1 MKYIESINNSLHQL
15 FAADDKIFL
24 IGEDLLDPYG
34 GAFKASKGLSTKFP
48 ERVFSTPISESGFL
62 GYAIG
67 MALQDYHPIV
77 EIMFGD
83 FLTLCSD
90 QIVNHASKFKGM
102 YNNQVS
108 VPIVIRT
115 PMGGGRGYGPTHS
128 QSIESMFLNV
138 PGLFIVSPSIFHKP
152 GDLLANAVTEIDDP
166 VLFIENKLLYP
177 EKILTENDLP
187 QFLQIQEHDSEIS
200 GFPTMELSYD
210 LRNEPDIVVI
220 AYSRM
225 ASLALEVSKILFYE
239 DEILINIAV
248 PSLLKPVPNKNLDA
262 IARRAKGVLVIE
274 EGVEIG
280 GWGCEVS
287 TQLNASLFNELKI
300 PVQRLGAQDSVI
312 PSAQKMEE
320 RIFPNKKSLLKIIYE
335 IYRKIS

>member
-1 MKYIESINNSLHQL
+1 M
-15 FAADDKIFL
+15 FASHSKVFL

-34 GAFKASKGLSTKFP
+34 GAFKASKGLSTRFP

-62 GYAIG
+62 GFAIG
-67 MALQDYHPIV
+67 MALQGNLPII

-102 YNNQVS
+102 YNGQVS

-138 PGLFIVSPSIFHKP
+138 PGLFMVSPSIFHKP
-152 GDLLANAVTEIDDP
+152 GELLAYSVTEIDDP

-187 QFLQIQEHDSEIS
+187 QFLQIKEHDSEIS
-200 GFPTMELSYD
+200 GFQTIELSYD
-210 LRNEPDIVVI
+210 LSNAPDIVII

-225 ASLALEVSKILFYE
+225 ASLALEVSKKLFYE
-239 DEILINIAV
+239 DEILVNIAV
-248 PSLLKPVPNKNLDA
+248 PSLLKPVPNKNLCE
-262 IARRAKGVLVIE
+262 IASRAKGVLVLE
-274 EGVEIG
+274 EGVEMG
-280 GWGCEVS
+280 GWGSEVAA
-287 TQLNASLFNELKI
+287 QLNNALFNELKI
-300 PVQRLGAQDSVI
+300 PVYRLGAQDSVI
-312 PSAQKMEE
+312 PCAQKMEE
-320 RIFPNKKSLLKIIYE
+320 RTFPNKKSLLKKINE
-335 IYRKIS
+335 IYREIA

>member
-1 MKYIESINNSLHQL
+1 VKYIESINKSLHDL
-15 FAADDKIFL
+15 FEGDDKIFL

-62 GYAIG
+62 GFSIG
-67 MALQDYHPIV
+67 MALQGYLPII

-102 YNNQVS
+102 YNNQVN

-138 PGLFIVSPSIFHKP
+138 PGLFMVSPSIFHKP
-152 GDLLANAVTEIDDP
+152 GDLLAYSVTEIDDP

-177 EKILTENDLP
+177 EKILTDNDLP
-187 QFLQIQEHDSEIS
+187 QFLQIKEYDSEIS

-210 LRNEPDIVVI
+210 LSNEPDIVII

-225 ASLALEVSKILFYE
+225 ATLALEVSKILFYE

-248 PSLLKPVPNKNLDA
+248 PSLLKPVPSNNLIS
-262 IARRAKGVLVIE
+262 IASRAKGVLVLE
-274 EGVEIG
+274 EGVETG
-280 GWGCEVS
+280 GWGCEVAS
-287 TQLNASLFNELKI
+287 QLNISLFNELKT
-300 PVQRLGAQDSVI
+300 PVHRLGALDSVI
-312 PSAQKMEE
+312 PCAHKMEE
-320 RIFPNKKSLLKIIYE
+320 RIFPNKKSILKKITE
-335 IYRKIS
+335 IYRKIA